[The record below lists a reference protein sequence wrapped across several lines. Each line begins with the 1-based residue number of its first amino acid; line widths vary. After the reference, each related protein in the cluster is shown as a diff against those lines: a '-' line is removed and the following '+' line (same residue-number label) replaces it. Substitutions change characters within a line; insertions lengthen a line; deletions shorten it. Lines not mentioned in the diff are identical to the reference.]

1 MIVVYHRN
9 FKKMLQKLPV
19 SVQEK
24 FYSSLSIFVKNS
36 HHVILGN
43 HALSG
48 EWATCRSIN
57 ITGDI
62 RAVYKERDGGVIQFV
77 TVGSHSELYS

>member
-1 MIVVYHRN
+1 MFVVYHRN
-9 FKKMLQKLPV
+9 FKKMLRKLPV

-24 FYSSLSIFVKNS
+24 FYSGLAVFVKTP
-36 HHVILGN
+36 HHAILGN
-43 HALSG
+43 HSLSG

-57 ITGDI
+57 ITGDM

-77 TVGSHSELYS
+77 AIGSHSELYS

>member
-1 MIVVYHRN
+1 MLIVYHRN
-9 FKKMLQKLPV
+9 FKKMLKKVP
-19 SVQEK
+19 SSAQEK
-24 FYSSLSIFVKNS
+24 FYSCLTVFIKTPHNA
-36 HHVILGN
+36 ILGN

-62 RAVYKERDGGVIQFV
+62 RAVYKERDGGVIQFIAI
-77 TVGSHSELYS
+77 GSHSELYS